1 MRHNYTQET
10 RLLKNDN
17 YADYSIT
24 TDMLML
30 KRIVKSCIQFT
41 ISVAAALLGWLKK
54 LRPLYIYIYS
64 AWICKIYGFKSLT
77 FSPNISRILHPECM
91 NIGAKSTFG
100 RMAVLTVWAEYQGE
114 HFAPRLNIG
123 EKCNFGDF
131 IHITTINNITLGN
144 NVLTGRWVTIT
155 DNSHGTTNLESLKIP
170 PTERSLYSKGPV
182 IIGNDV
188 WIGDKAT
195 ILPGVTIGDG
205 AVIAANS
212 VVTKDVAPFTVV
224 AGNPI
229 HVIKTN

>member
-1 MRHNYTQET
+1 
-10 RLLKNDN
+10 
-17 YADYSIT
+17 
-24 TDMLML
+24 
-30 KRIVKSCIQFT
+30 
-41 ISVAAALLGWLKK
+41 
-54 LRPLYIYIYS
+54 
-64 AWICKIYGFKSLT
+64 
-77 FSPNISRILHPECM
+77 M

-100 RMAVLTVWAEYQGE
+100 LMAILTAWTEYRGE

-131 IHITTINNITLGN
+131 IHISTINNITIGN

-155 DNSHGTTNLESLKIP
+155 DNSHGTTDIESLKIP
-170 PTERSLYSKGPV
+170 PTERSLYSKGSV
-182 IIGNDV
+182 IIGNNV

-212 VVTKDVAPFTVV
+212 VVTKDVPPYTVV

-229 HVIKTN
+229 HVIKNN